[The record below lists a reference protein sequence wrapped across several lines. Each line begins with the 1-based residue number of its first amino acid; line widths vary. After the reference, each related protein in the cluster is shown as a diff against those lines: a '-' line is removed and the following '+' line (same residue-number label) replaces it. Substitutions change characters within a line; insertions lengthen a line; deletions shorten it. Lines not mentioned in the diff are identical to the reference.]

1 MVYILLLQDLILFAC
16 DIASLKGFKKGN
28 CLTKIVGGAATFFFS
43 ILRPSYTVLWC
54 TCTP

>member
-54 TCTP
+54 TRTP